1 MTEDNTTTGGNV
13 VQLHSRRA
21 GVDTTDIPPATIQG
35 ARLALAATL
44 GNISSKKHCRRTNR
58 ATLAALRRTATNH
71 GRGDHVTPEQIEIT
85 HAAIAWI
92 KAGCE
97 VCGRCDMA
105 VFQ

>member
-1 MTEDNTTTGGNV
+1 MTEENTTTGGNV
-13 VQLHSRRA
+13 IQLHSRRA
-21 GVDTTDIPPATIQG
+21 CSDATVTTPATVQG
-35 ARLALAATL
+35 ARLALASMI

-58 ATLAALRRTATNH
+58 ASLAALRRTATNH
-71 GRGDHVTPEQIEIT
+71 GRGDPVTPEQIEIA